1 MFGRTPGIFKWDSR
15 QKPAKVL
22 AVMTSRSC
30 VLFLHRTPPDERT
43 GVCGRTCQF
52 PKQKQVR
59 RTGLENRC
67 GPRLMSSGTHEGAE
81 WQTDGGKMPSGPS
94 KYRSVAFATK
104 LPPPGQGG
112 KRDGKDL
119 ASRFQVPRMKLSR
132 SLCLK
137 IYLALNLE
145 DGLSTLRIQ

>member
-1 MFGRTPGIFKWDSR
+1 
-15 QKPAKVL
+15 
-22 AVMTSRSC
+22 
-30 VLFLHRTPPDERT
+30 
-43 GVCGRTCQF
+43 
-52 PKQKQVR
+52 
-59 RTGLENRC
+59 
-67 GPRLMSSGTHEGAE
+67 MSSGTHEGAE

-132 SLCLK
+132 TLCLK